1 MTSWHIEVTL
11 HWCCRRVVF
20 QPYTRQQLETIA
32 KTRLEGLDVFE
43 SRAIEYAARKV
54 HPHPAC
60 TCLLVTPQIAC
71 RSSCNQER
79 SELHVAVGAHA
90 AHSPVHR
97 RSVCPQT
104 AVSEARCI
112 EQSTSESTSTTAGLR
127 LIDAL
132 PERMPKQLNS
142 KPRHGTCLC
151 AQVAAVSGDVRRC
164 LELLRRAAEITEAK
178 TKQTASCDAAV
189 ASTSGQAPPTGHA
202 LPGIAPA
209 LLSHAVLAYI
219 S

>member
-142 KPRHGTCLC
+142 KPRHSTCGVPRWQRCLVMC
-151 AQVAAVSGDVRRC
+151 GDVWSCYAVLQRSQRPRPSRPLQVMLPRQAAVVKHGPQV
-164 LELLRRAAEITEAK
+164 I
-178 TKQTASCDAAV
+178 
-189 ASTSGQAPPTGHA
+189 H
-202 LPGIAPA
+202 
-209 LLSHAVLAYI
+209 
-219 S
+219 